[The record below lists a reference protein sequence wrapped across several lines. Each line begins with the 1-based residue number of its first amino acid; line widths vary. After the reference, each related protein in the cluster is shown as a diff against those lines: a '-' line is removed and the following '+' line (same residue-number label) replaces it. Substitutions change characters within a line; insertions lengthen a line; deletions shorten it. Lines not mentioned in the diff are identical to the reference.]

1 MLYQRATSWRAEYPS
16 RILPSPALSGGSP
29 SAILTEAVYAITCFR
44 PSVRAVVTAL
54 PSAHSS
60 ETMKDVSKALF
71 RSVCL

>member
-16 RILPSPALSGGSP
+16 RILPSSFV
-29 SAILTEAVYAITCFR
+29 ILTETVYANSCFR